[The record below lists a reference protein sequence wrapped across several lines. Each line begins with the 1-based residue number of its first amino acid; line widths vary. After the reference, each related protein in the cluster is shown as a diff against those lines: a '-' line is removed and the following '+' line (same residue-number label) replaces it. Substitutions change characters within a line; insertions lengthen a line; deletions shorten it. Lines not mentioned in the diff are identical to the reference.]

1 MNQKTAHLIQITLIY
16 IVIGISGYLT
26 YRYSGTDNEIMAFG
40 LADIV
45 MTIICFVFSLIKKN
59 SSVYDA
65 YWSVIP
71 FYFVLLWIYIH
82 YDKLEMSH
90 WLIFLTISI
99 WSWRLTLN
107 WVRSWKDFTHEDW
120 RYVML
125 SEKHGKSYALV
136 NFFGIHLFPSA
147 LVFGGMLPLFYI
159 FDQNLNSDWLLYLGL
174 LVSLLGTL
182 IEFNADNQLA
192 KFRTANDRQVED
204 VLDSGIWAYSRNP
217 NYLGEIMFWLGLF
230 IVGLAYNAPIYTGT
244 GFLAMLLLFV
254 FISIPMKEKRML
266 ERRPGFKEYQEKVA
280 MLVPGVGF

>member
-16 IVIGISGYLT
+16 IVIGISGLLT
-26 YRYSGTDNEIMAFG
+26 YRYSGIDNEIIAFG
-40 LADIV
+40 LADVV
-45 MTIICFVFSLIKKN
+45 MTIICFMFSLLKKN

-71 FYFVLLWIYIH
+71 FYFVLFWIYIH
-82 YDKLEMSH
+82 YDKLEISH
-90 WLIFLTISI
+90 WFIFLTISI

-125 SEKHGKSYALV
+125 AEKHGKLYALV
-136 NFFGIHLFPSA
+136 NFFGIHLFPTA
-147 LVFGGMLPLFYI
+147 LVFGGMLPLFYM

-174 LVSLLGTL
+174 LVSLFGTG
-182 IEFNADNQLA
+182 IEFIADNQLA
-192 KFRTANDRQVED
+192 RFRTANDRQVHD

-230 IVGLAYNAPIYTGT
+230 LMGLAFGAPSFTGI

-266 ERRPGFKEYQEKVA
+266 ERRPGFKDYQKRVA
-280 MLVPGVGF
+280 MLVPGV